1 MTEEESRRAISEAI
15 REQTEETRRQTA
27 AAEANAVATAQAAVV
42 TKKLADEEKTA
53 AEAAARFKAKMDT
66 ATGAAG
72 SLVDAFVTYNKEV
85 YKGSSAN
92 EAAAASMHKMGE
104 AAKYAGA
111 FLAILVP
118 GGPVVKALVASLGLL
133 AAKAAE
139 AGAELALQTDAVYK
153 SYQDLAKAGA
163 TGAGGMQ
170 DVFNSLQK
178 VGLGTQ
184 KFGEYLKLVNDNSQD
199 LALFSGT
206 VLKGRK
212 TFEATMGSLTDQ
224 QKEQME
230 LMGLNDIARTEA
242 TMNYIKQQRLLTM
255 GTREQM
261 NTSSTAVMKYIDET
275 DKLARITG
283 INRKEQEKA
292 VEEAMRRQQFAAT
305 IDQLLAEGRK
315 DEAAQL
321 KQGLILAKAAGK
333 TVENAYLDSA
343 GGFVGSSEAAAKGA
357 MATNFEMQNFIDT
370 LKSGKVSTEEIMA
383 GFGKVGKAAGDVY
396 DGVGRIQA
404 QMGNMESF
412 GLSIEDTRRLIQFS
426 TNDMAKAFREAG
438 IDSKESADELAK
450 AQAKTAI
457 DTQATQLE
465 LQKQLNK
472 LMPDYVRGLEETA
485 EKNRALVV
493 ATGKLASGM
502 LDELEPATKKL
513 FAAFGDLF
521 EALKPLLIQLRDFV
535 ADDVLPALTEAIRK
549 LVPFITKTIG
559 GLTDV
564 INADGTD
571 AKVKAA
577 GKAGLG
583 ETAGEIGGAYAG
595 MKGGAALGTGIGA
608 AFGGVGAVP
617 GAIIGGGIGALAGY
631 FTGGGLGRAADAS
644 AQDKSVMQQLAAMF
658 GRKNEAEVEISERDK
673 AFLAKQ
679 KEGISVQ
686 PKAAGGPVSAKTPYL
701 VGEEGPELFVP
712 SLAGDIVP
720 TGQLQGT
727 TGSALKQSDAIEK
740 IVDQIVLD
748 IKSRQKISDIDADR
762 AKDHSEELK
771 TQTEKINKSINDI
784 VVSSKELDSI
794 TKIDLKRAQDY
805 SIFYK
810 GFIETKTKF
819 EKDQLEA
826 INYQLTEGSSGG
838 QQGGGG
844 SGLKLPSMPGI
855 AGMGGGQGLQNTKQ
869 DDLSKMGLNIKTGD
883 VQAEG
888 AGISPRLIEM
898 ARQIQ
903 GGIPGFNYF
912 SAFNDKFHQEKAPS
926 SQHAKGLALD
936 FTVAQQPSIE
946 EGKAITDWLKGL
958 GASLAIDE
966 YNNPSSKST
975 AGHFHAQIPA
985 FEEGGML
992 GAGKVGIAGEGGKPE
1007 LISGPASIT
1016 PMNDLMGALN
1026 NLNAV
1031 MERSHSTLS
1040 EIARISKATSDS
1052 SAKMLSYA
1060 QN

>member
-1 MTEEESRRAISEAI
+1 MATTIDDSADRSNGALERLAASAERAERAS
-15 REQTEETRRQTA
+15 
-27 AAEANAVATAQAAVV
+27 EANAVATAQAAVV

-53 AEAAARFKAKMDT
+53 TEAAARFKAKMDT

-163 TGAGGMQ
+163 TGKGGMQ

-212 TFEATMGSLTDQ
+212 IFEATMGSLTDQ

-230 LMGLNDIARTEA
+230 LMGLNDTARAEA

-305 IDQLLAEGRK
+305 IDQLLAEGRI

-396 DGVGRIQA
+396 NGVGRIQA

-465 LQKQLNK
+465 LQRKLNE
-472 LMPDYVRGLEETA
+472 LMPGYVRELENTA

-493 ATGKLASGM
+493 ATGKLADDI
-502 LDELEPATKKL
+502 LDKLSPAFKQ
-513 FAAFGDLF
+513 LF
-521 EALKPLLIQLRDFV
+521 EALGPMVTKIGELMKDH
-535 ADDVLPALTEAIRK
+535 VLPALVRAIESLAK
-549 LVPFITKTIG
+549 FITKVTG
-559 GLTDV
+559 GIFNV
-564 INADGTD
+564 MNADGTD
-571 AKVKAA
+571 AKVKAS
-577 GKAGLG
+577 GKAELG
-583 ETAGEIGGAYAG
+583 ETVGEIGGAYAG
-595 MKGGAALGTGIGA
+595 MKGGAALGTGIGTA
-608 AFGGVGAVP
+608 LMPGVGTAVGAV
-617 GAIIGGGIGALAGY
+617 GGGIVGALAGY
-631 FTGGGLGRAADAS
+631 FGGGALGRAADAS
-644 AQDKSVMQQLAAMF
+644 AQDKSGMQQLAAMF

-673 AFLAKQ
+673 AFLEKHKA
-679 KEGISVQ
+679 GIGTR
-686 PKAAGGPVSAKTPYL
+686 AAGGPVSAKTPYL

-727 TGSALKQSDAIEK
+727 TGSALKQSAAIEK

-762 AKDHSEELK
+762 AKDHSEEQK
-771 TQTEKINKSINDI
+771 TQTAKINKSINDI

-794 TKIDLKRAQDY
+794 SKIDLKRAQDY

-826 INYQLTEGSSGG
+826 INYQLTEGSSGSQPG
-838 QQGGGG
+838 SAGSSG

-855 AGMGGGQGLQNTKQ
+855 SGMGGGQGLQTTKQ

-888 AGISPRLIEM
+888 AGISPRLIEL

-903 GGIPGFNYF
+903 GGVPGFNYF

-936 FTVAQQPSIE
+936 FTVAQQPSKE

-975 AGHFHAQIPA
+975 AGHFHAQIPG

>member
-27 AAEANAVATAQAAVV
+27 AAEANAVASAQAAVV
-42 TKKLADEEKTA
+42 TKKLADEEKA
-53 AEAAARFKAKMDT
+53 ATEAAARFKAKMDT

-163 TGAGGMQ
+163 TGKGGMQ

-212 TFEATMGSLTDQ
+212 IFEATMGSLTDQ

-230 LMGLNDIARTEA
+230 LMGLNDTARAEA

-305 IDQLLAEGRK
+305 IDQLLAEGRI

-396 DGVGRIQA
+396 NGVGRIQA

-465 LQKQLNK
+465 LQRKLNE
-472 LMPDYVRGLEETA
+472 LMPGYVRELENTA

-493 ATGKLASGM
+493 ATGKLADDI
-502 LDELEPATKKL
+502 LDKLSPAFMK
-513 FAAFGDLF
+513 LF
-521 EALKPLLIQLRDFV
+521 EALSPMVTKIGDLMKDH
-535 ADDVLPALTEAIRK
+535 VLPALVRAIESLAK
-549 LVPFITKTIG
+549 FITKFSG
-559 GLTDV
+559 GVLDV
-564 INADGTD
+564 MNADGTD

-577 GKAGLG
+577 GKAGLT
-583 ETAGEIGGAYAG
+583 ETAGEIGGAYLG
-595 MKGGAALGTGIGA
+595 MKAGAAGGALLGSVVPVIGTTVGAAVGAALG
-608 AFGGVGAVP
+608 GAV
-617 GAIIGGGIGALAGY
+617 GY
-631 FTGGGLGRAADAS
+631 FGGGGLGRAADAS
-644 AQDKSVMQQLAAMF
+644 AQDKSGMQQLAAMF

-673 AFLAKQ
+673 AFLEKHKA
-679 KEGISVQ
+679 GIGTR
-686 PKAAGGPVSAKTPYL
+686 AAGGPVSAKTPYL

-727 TGSALKQSDAIEK
+727 TGSALKQSDAIER

-748 IKSRQKISDIDADR
+748 IRTRQKISDIDADR
-762 AKDHSEELK
+762 AKDHSEEQK
-771 TQTEKINKSINDI
+771 TQTAKINKSINDI

-794 TKIDLKRAQDY
+794 SKIDLKRAQDY

-826 INYQLTEGSSGG
+826 INYQLTEGSSGSQPG
-838 QQGGGG
+838 DGGG
-844 SGLKLPSMPGI
+844 SGGGLKLPSMPGI
-855 AGMGGGQGLQNTKQ
+855 SGMGGGQGLQTTKQ

-903 GGIPGFNYF
+903 SGIPGFNYF

-936 FTVAQQPSIE
+936 FTVAQPPSKE
-946 EGKAITDWLKGL
+946 EGKSITDWLKGL

>member
-42 TKKLADEEKTA
+42 TKKLADEEKA
-53 AEAAARFKAKMDT
+53 ATEAAARFKAKMDT

-118 GGPVVKALVASLGLL
+118 GGPIVKALVASLGLL

-163 TGAGGMQ
+163 TGKGGMQ

-212 TFEATMGSLTDQ
+212 IFEATMGSLTDQ

-230 LMGLNDIARTEA
+230 LMGLNDLARAES

-292 VEEAMRRQQFAAT
+292 VEDAMRRQQFAAT
-305 IDQLLAEGRK
+305 IDQLLAEGRI

-321 KQGLILAKAAGK
+321 KQGLILARAAGK

-438 IDSKESADELAK
+438 IDSKESADALAK

-457 DTQATQLE
+457 DTQATQLK
-465 LQKQLNK
+465 LQEELNK
-472 LMPDYVRGLEETA
+472 LMPAYVRGLEETA
-485 EKNRALVV
+485 EKNRALVE
-493 ATGKLASGM
+493 ATGKLATDI
-502 LDELEPATKKL
+502 LDDLTPAFKK
-513 FAAFGDLF
+513 LF
-521 EALKPLLIQLRDFV
+521 EALGPMVTKIGELMKDH
-535 ADDVLPALTEAIRK
+535 VLPALVRAIEGLAK
-549 LVPFITKTIG
+549 FITKVTG
-559 GLTDV
+559 GIFD
-564 INADGTD
+564 IFKADGTD
-571 AKVKAA
+571 AKVKAS
-577 GKAGLG
+577 GKAELG
-583 ETAGEIGGAYAG
+583 ETVGEIGGAYAG
-595 MKGGAALGTGIGA
+595 MKGGAALGTGIGTA
-608 AFGGVGAVP
+608 LMPGVGTAVGAV
-617 GAIIGGGIGALAGY
+617 GGGIVGALAGY
-631 FTGGGLGRAADAS
+631 FGGGALGRAADAS
-644 AQDKSVMQQLAAMF
+644 AQDKSGMQQLAAMF

-673 AFLAKQ
+673 AFLEKH
-679 KEGISVQ
+679 KEGIGTR
-686 PKAAGGPVSAKTPYL
+686 AAGGPVSAKTPYL

-762 AKDHSEELK
+762 AKNHSDELK

-794 TKIDLKRAQDY
+794 SKIDLKRAQDY

-838 QQGGGG
+838 QQGSGSSGG
-844 SGLKLPSMPGI
+844 GLKLPSMPGI
-855 AGMGGGQGLQNTKQ
+855 SGMGGGQGLQTTKQ
-869 DDLSKMGLNIKTGD
+869 DDLSKMGLNIKAGD

-888 AGISPRLIEM
+888 AGISPRLIEL

-903 GGIPGFNYF
+903 GGVPGFNYF

-936 FTVAQQPSIE
+936 FTVAQPPSLE

-975 AGHFHAQIPA
+975 AGHFHAQIPG
-985 FEEGGML
+985 FEDGGML
-992 GAGKVGIAGEGGKPE
+992 GAGKIGIAGEGGKPE

-1016 PMNDLMGALN
+1016 PMNDLMGALT
-1026 NLNAV
+1026 NLNTI
-1031 MERSHSTLS
+1031 MERSHATLS

>member
-1 MTEEESRRAISEAI
+1 MAMTEEEARLAIIEEL
-15 REQTEETRRQTA
+15 RGQTEATRLQTA
-27 AAEANAVATAQAAVV
+27 AAEANAVASAQAAVV
-42 TKKLADEEKTA
+42 TKKLADEEKA
-53 AEAAARFKAKMDT
+53 ATEAAARFKAKMDT

-118 GGPVVKALVASLGLL
+118 GGPIVKALVASLGLL

-184 KFGEYLKLVNDNSQD
+184 KFGEYLKLVNSNAND
-199 LALFSGT
+199 LAMFGGT
-206 VLKGRK
+206 VNKGRK
-212 TFEATMGSLTDQ
+212 IFENTMGSLTTQ
-224 QKEQME
+224 QKIQME
-230 LMGLNDIARTEA
+230 QMGLNDTARAQA
-242 TMNYIKQQRLLTM
+242 TMDYLKQQRLLTA
-255 GTREQM
+255 GSKSQM
-261 NTSSTAVMKYIDET
+261 DTSSTAVMKYIKET
-275 DKLARITG
+275 DELTRITG
-283 INRKEQEKA
+283 ANREEQQKILDKAMSEEIFASFIDELESQGEEGKKKAAEIRKQNAMAEKLLGPETA
-292 VEEAMRRQQFAAT
+292 RGIRDSLTGFIGASQASQKVFMASNGAISEYT
-305 IDQLLAEGRK
+305 DTLKNTTLAEG
-315 DEAAQL
+315 E
-321 KQGLILAKAAGK
+321 G
-333 TVENAYLDSA
+333 V
-343 GGFVGSSEAAAKGA
+343 
-357 MATNFEMQNFIDT
+357 
-370 LKSGKVSTEEIMA
+370 KV
-383 GFGKVGKAAGDVY
+383 FGKLAGAISNTY
-396 DGVGRIQA
+396 DTQVRGLA
-404 QMGNMESF
+404 QMGVAEATF
-412 GLSIEDTRRLIQFS
+412 GKISELRRAGLVDETAMSKAATDAEKERIAQL
-426 TNDMAKAFREAG
+426 NDPLG
-438 IDSKESADELAK
+438 K

-457 DTQATQLE
+457 DTQATQLM
-465 LQKQLNK
+465 LQAKLNE
-472 LMPDYVRGLEETA
+472 LMPAYVRELENTA
-485 EKNRALVV
+485 EKNRKLVE
-493 ATGKLASGM
+493 ATGKLADDVMDKLS
-502 LDELEPATKKL
+502 PAFMK
-513 FAAFGDLF
+513 LF
-521 EALKPLLIQLRDFV
+521 EALGPMVTKIGELMKDH
-535 ADDVLPALTEAIRK
+535 VLPALVRAIESLAK
-549 LVPFITKTIG
+549 FITKFSG
-559 GLTDV
+559 GVLDV
-564 INADGTD
+564 MNADGTD

-644 AQDKSVMQQLAAMF
+644 AQDKSGMQQLAAMF
-658 GRKNEAEVEISERDK
+658 GRKDEAEVEISERDK
-673 AFLAKQ
+673 AFLEKHKA
-679 KEGISVQ
+679 GIGTR
-686 PKAAGGPVSAKTPYL
+686 AAGGPVSAKTPYL

-727 TGSALKQSDAIEK
+727 TGSALKQSAAIEN

-762 AKDHSEELK
+762 AKDHSEEQK
-771 TQTEKINKSINDI
+771 TQTAKINKSINDI
-784 VVSSKELDSI
+784 VVSSKELDSV

-810 GFIETKTKF
+810 GFVETKTKF

-826 INYQLTEGSSGG
+826 INYQLTEGSGGG

-844 SGLKLPSMPGI
+844 GGLKLPSMPGI
-855 AGMGGGQGLQNTKQ
+855 SGMGGGQGLQATKQ
-869 DDLSKMGLNIKTGD
+869 DDLSKMGLNVKTGD
-883 VQAEG
+883 AQAEG
-888 AGISPRLIEM
+888 AGISPRLIEL

-936 FTVAQQPSIE
+936 FTVAQPPSIE
-946 EGKAITDWLKGL
+946 EGKSITDWLKGL

-975 AGHFHAQIPA
+975 AGHFHAQIPG

-1031 MERSHSTLS
+1031 MERSHNTLS

>member
-27 AAEANAVATAQAAVV
+27 AAEANAVASAQAAVV
-42 TKKLADEEKTA
+42 TKKLADEEKA
-53 AEAAARFKAKMDT
+53 ATEAAARFKAKMDT

-163 TGAGGMQ
+163 TGKGGMQ

-212 TFEATMGSLTDQ
+212 IFEATMGSLTDQ

-230 LMGLNDIARTEA
+230 LMGLNDIARAEA

-305 IDQLLAEGRK
+305 IDQLLAEGRI

-383 GFGKVGKAAGDVY
+383 GFSKVGKAAGDVY
-396 DGVGRIQA
+396 NGVGRIQA

-465 LQKQLNK
+465 LQRKLNE
-472 LMPDYVRGLEETA
+472 LMPGYVRELENTA

-493 ATGKLASGM
+493 ATGKLADDI
-502 LDELEPATKKL
+502 LDKLSPAFMK
-513 FAAFGDLF
+513 LF
-521 EALKPLLIQLRDFV
+521 EALSPMVTKIGDLMKDH
-535 ADDVLPALTEAIRK
+535 VLPALVRAIESLAK
-549 LVPFITKTIG
+549 FITKFSG
-559 GLTDV
+559 GVLDV
-564 INADGTD
+564 MNADGTD

-577 GKAGLG
+577 GKAGLT
-583 ETAGEIGGAYAG
+583 ETAGEIGGAYLG
-595 MKGGAALGTGIGA
+595 MKAGAAGGALLGSVVPVIGTTVGAAVGAALG
-608 AFGGVGAVP
+608 GAV
-617 GAIIGGGIGALAGY
+617 GY
-631 FTGGGLGRAADAS
+631 FGGGGLGRAADAS
-644 AQDKSVMQQLAAMF
+644 AQDKS
-658 GRKNEAEVEISERDK
+658 
-673 AFLAKQ
+673 
-679 KEGISVQ
+679 
-686 PKAAGGPVSAKTPYL
+686 
-701 VGEEGPELFVP
+701 
-712 SLAGDIVP
+712 
-720 TGQLQGT
+720 
-727 TGSALKQSDAIEK
+727 
-740 IVDQIVLD
+740 
-748 IKSRQKISDIDADR
+748 
-762 AKDHSEELK
+762 
-771 TQTEKINKSINDI
+771 
-784 VVSSKELDSI
+784 
-794 TKIDLKRAQDY
+794 
-805 SIFYK
+805 
-810 GFIETKTKF
+810 
-819 EKDQLEA
+819 
-826 INYQLTEGSSGG
+826 
-838 QQGGGG
+838 
-844 SGLKLPSMPGI
+844 
-855 AGMGGGQGLQNTKQ
+855 GM
-869 DDLSKMGLNIKTGD
+869 
-883 VQAEG
+883 
-888 AGISPRLIEM
+888 
-898 ARQIQ
+898 
-903 GGIPGFNYF
+903 
-912 SAFNDKFHQEKAPS
+912 
-926 SQHAKGLALD
+926 
-936 FTVAQQPSIE
+936 
-946 EGKAITDWLKGL
+946 
-958 GASLAIDE
+958 
-966 YNNPSSKST
+966 
-975 AGHFHAQIPA
+975 
-985 FEEGGML
+985 
-992 GAGKVGIAGEGGKPE
+992 
-1007 LISGPASIT
+1007 
-1016 PMNDLMGALN
+1016 
-1026 NLNAV
+1026 
-1031 MERSHSTLS
+1031 
-1040 EIARISKATSDS
+1040 
-1052 SAKMLSYA
+1052 
-1060 QN
+1060 

>member
-27 AAEANAVATAQAAVV
+27 AAEANAVASAQAAVV
-42 TKKLADEEKTA
+42 TKKLADEEKA
-53 AEAAARFKAKMDT
+53 ATEAAARFKAKMDT

-163 TGAGGMQ
+163 TGKGGMQ

-212 TFEATMGSLTDQ
+212 IFEATMGSLTDQ

-230 LMGLNDIARTEA
+230 LMGLNDIARAEA

-305 IDQLLAEGRK
+305 IDQLLAEGRI

-383 GFGKVGKAAGDVY
+383 GFSKVGKAAGDVY
-396 DGVGRIQA
+396 NGVGRIQA

-465 LQKQLNK
+465 LQRKLNE
-472 LMPDYVRGLEETA
+472 LMPGYVRELENTA

-493 ATGKLASGM
+493 ATGKLADDI
-502 LDELEPATKKL
+502 LDKLSPAFMK
-513 FAAFGDLF
+513 LF
-521 EALKPLLIQLRDFV
+521 EALSPMVTKIGDLMKDH
-535 ADDVLPALTEAIRK
+535 VLPALVRAIESLAK
-549 LVPFITKTIG
+549 FITKFSG
-559 GLTDV
+559 GVLDV
-564 INADGTD
+564 MNADGTD

-577 GKAGLG
+577 GKAGLT
-583 ETAGEIGGAYAG
+583 ETAGEIGGAYLG
-595 MKGGAALGTGIGA
+595 MKAGAAGGALLGSVVPVIGTTVGAAVGAALG
-608 AFGGVGAVP
+608 GAV
-617 GAIIGGGIGALAGY
+617 GY
-631 FTGGGLGRAADAS
+631 FGGGGLGRAADAS
-644 AQDKSVMQQLAAMF
+644 AQDKSGMQQLAAMF

-673 AFLAKQ
+673 AFLEKHKA
-679 KEGISVQ
+679 GIGTR
-686 PKAAGGPVSAKTPYL
+686 AAGGPVSAKTPYL

-727 TGSALKQSDAIEK
+727 TGSALKQSDAIER

-748 IKSRQKISDIDADR
+748 IRTRQKISDIDADR
-762 AKDHSEELK
+762 AKDHSEEQK
-771 TQTEKINKSINDI
+771 TQTAKINKSINDI

-794 TKIDLKRAQDY
+794 SKIDLKRAQDY

-826 INYQLTEGSSGG
+826 INYQLTEGSGGSQPGSAGSSGG
-838 QQGGGG
+838 
-844 SGLKLPSMPGI
+844 GLKLPSMPGI
-855 AGMGGGQGLQNTKQ
+855 SGMGGGQGLQTTKQ

-903 GGIPGFNYF
+903 SGIPGFNYF

-936 FTVAQQPSIE
+936 FTVAQPPSKE
-946 EGKAITDWLKGL
+946 EGKSITDWLKGL

>member
-1 MTEEESRRAISEAI
+1 
-15 REQTEETRRQTA
+15 
-27 AAEANAVATAQAAVV
+27 
-42 TKKLADEEKTA
+42 
-53 AEAAARFKAKMDT
+53 
-66 ATGAAG
+66 
-72 SLVDAFVTYNKEV
+72 
-85 YKGSSAN
+85 
-92 EAAAASMHKMGE
+92 MG
-104 AAKYAGA
+104 
-111 FLAILVP
+111 
-118 GGPVVKALVASLGLL
+118 
-133 AAKAAE
+133 
-139 AGAELALQTDAVYK
+139 
-153 SYQDLAKAGA
+153 
-163 TGAGGMQ
+163 
-170 DVFNSLQK
+170 
-178 VGLGTQ
+178 
-184 KFGEYLKLVNDNSQD
+184 
-199 LALFSGT
+199 
-206 VLKGRK
+206 
-212 TFEATMGSLTDQ
+212 
-224 QKEQME
+224 
-230 LMGLNDIARTEA
+230 
-242 TMNYIKQQRLLTM
+242 YIKQQRLLTM
-255 GTREQM
+255 GTKTQM
-261 NTSSTAVMKYIDET
+261 DTSSTAVMKYIKET
-275 DKLARITG
+275 DELTRITG
-283 INRKEQEKA
+283 MNRQEQQKA
-292 VEEAMRRQQFAAT
+292 LDEAMSREQFAAAISKIQREQGKDAADAAKNYHAMMYA
-305 IDQLLAEGRK
+305 IDPKAGRQF
-315 DEAAQL
+315 A
-321 KQGLILAKAAGK
+321 
-333 TVENAYLDSA
+333 DSLS
-343 GGFVGSSEAAAKGA
+343 GFIGSSEDAQQAFMISGGKNVEIANRFMTGQIKSQRDAVAAAQEH
-357 MATNFEMQNFIDT
+357 ATAIGEVTQQFEGQALMGNFGQT
-370 LKSGKVSTEEIMA
+370 
-383 GFGKVGKAAGDVY
+383 FGSY
-396 DGVGRIQA
+396 
-404 QMGNMESF
+404 QMGMKM
-412 GLSIEDTRRLIQFS
+412 QQAAQ
-426 TNDMAKAFREAG
+426 NDLNANYEQAVKDAEKRDKTTTTM
-438 IDSKESADELAK
+438 
-450 AQAKTAI
+450 AQAENATRE
-457 DTQATQLE
+457 TQLM
-465 LQKQLNK
+465 LQGELNK
-472 LMPDYVRGLEETA
+472 LMPAYVEKTA
-485 EKNRALVV
+485 AAAEANRKLVE
-493 ATGKLASGM
+493 ATGKLAADIMDDLS
-502 LDELEPATKKL
+502 PAFKK
-513 FAAFGDLF
+513 LF
-521 EALKPLLIQLRDFV
+521 EALGPMVTKMGELMKDH
-535 ADDVLPALTEAIRK
+535 VLPALVRAIESLSK
-549 LVPFITKTIG
+549 FITKFSG
-559 GLTDV
+559 GVLDV
-564 INADGTD
+564 MNADGTD

-577 GKAGLG
+577 GKAGLT
-583 ETAGEIGGAYAG
+583 ETAGEIGGAYLG
-595 MKGGAALGTGIGA
+595 MKAGAAGGALLGSVVPVIGTTVGAAVGAALG
-608 AFGGVGAVP
+608 GAV
-617 GAIIGGGIGALAGY
+617 GY
-631 FTGGGLGRAADAS
+631 FGGGGLGRAADAS
-644 AQDKSVMQQLAAMF
+644 AQDKSGMQQLAAMF

-679 KEGISVQ
+679 KEGIPVQ

-727 TGSALKQSDAIEK
+727 SGAALKQSAAIEK

-762 AKDHSEELK
+762 AKDHSEEQK
-771 TQTEKINKSINDI
+771 TQTAKINKSINDI

-855 AGMGGGQGLQNTKQ
+855 AGMGGGQGLQTTKQ

-888 AGISPRLIEM
+888 AGISPRLIEL

-912 SAFNDKFHQEKAPS
+912 SAFNDKYHQEKAPS

-936 FTVAQQPSIE
+936 FTVAQPPSKE

-975 AGHFHAQIPA
+975 AGHFHAQIPG